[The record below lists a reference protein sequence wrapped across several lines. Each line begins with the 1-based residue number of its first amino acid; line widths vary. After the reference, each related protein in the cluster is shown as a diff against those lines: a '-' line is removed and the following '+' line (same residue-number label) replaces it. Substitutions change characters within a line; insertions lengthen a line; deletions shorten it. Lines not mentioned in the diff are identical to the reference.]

1 MAASAFVTGFGL
13 GFSLILAIGAQNA
26 FVLRQGLRRR
36 HVLAVVLTC
45 AVSATGV
52 SCFNMS
58 KNVTPLG
65 IGVTGRVS
73 NYALRAVTLT
83 FGLSAVRYIMSCP
96 LVLVGGTFSPSLSYY

>member
-1 MAASAFVTGFGL
+1 MAVVAVVRSRHPEHPTGAVF
-13 GFSLILAIGAQNA
+13 
-26 FVLRQGLRRR
+26 LRSYNGERTPSSS
-36 HVLAVVLTC
+36 HFDATPYVLTC

-65 IGVTGRVS
+65 IDVTGRVS

-83 FGLSAVRYIMSCP
+83 FGLSAVRYIMSCS